1 MILQKF
7 EEVTKEKKSN
17 IGIGLGDSEYHN
29 SKILKTSINF
39 LETRYSS
46 IFFFWKERFCQKN
59 S

>member
-7 EEVTKEKKSN
+7 EEAAKEKKSN

-29 SKILKTSINF
+29 SKILKASINF
-39 LETRYSS
+39 LETRDSS
-46 IFFFWKERFCQKN
+46 DFFFWKERFCEKN